1 MVPQRTRCPQEATL
15 PTLTQPQAVAIRI
28 CLESPAN
35 KVSYRRGFLTG
46 RPMPPRCIPAKV
58 AHALAKKGYGQTLW
72 SQRKDEGHFVLNDQ
86 GADAYVKHRKERTTT
101 MSQNETVAVNE
112 TAEAPKVEAAKPEAP
127 KAKAPPKAPA
137 KAKPEAEL
145 LAPNGKPPVT
155 ISIDPALVE
164 IPADTEHPLY
174 DRRAAEPLDERV
186 QQDIMANGIRVPIA
200 IRQKPDC
207 PGVYEIIDGRTR
219 LRVAREIN
227 HIRGQANKQPMHIP
241 AQLFDAPTNLEAAAL
256 KHAFNELR
264 NQRDLVGKAEG
275 IVEMLKLG
283 MKQDEVA
290 KLFGVVARS
299 VRRYKTLIEQGCPEL
314 KKALRAGEISLVNA
328 VDLASNYDE
337 ENQVIVLE
345 EMRQD
350 AERHKK
356 LCQGK
361 GESGEETEDSDEEA
375 PPERK
380 SKPKAKSLKR
390 DFVLPLL
397 KDLRKNKLNDKNK
410 EFTAEDMKNA
420 MVAGMGWV
428 AGDDHGAKKLM
439 DELEAIGFGEA
450 EDNLQYFEKPA
461 KKKAGKGES
470 KKAGKGKKLP
480 EGCAGRRR
488 RSSRLSSSGEDT
500 VSSSCRKAKGSKMG
514 KKLEYVPADGEE
526 VMQSASRHMTKVPHV
541 VFARNGMAIET
552 VWEMGYRRYFVAPGI
567 NKPKR
572 KSAEYLG
579 ELFVEKDGTMR
590 FRLAIPSRLPSHK
603 SETMDLVN
611 NDFFKLLGVA
621 VAARRRHRE
630 GGR

>member
-1 MVPQRTRCPQEATL
+1 
-15 PTLTQPQAVAIRI
+15 
-28 CLESPAN
+28 
-35 KVSYRRGFLTG
+35 
-46 RPMPPRCIPAKV
+46 
-58 AHALAKKGYGQTLW
+58 
-72 SQRKDEGHFVLNDQ
+72 
-86 GADAYVKHRKERTTT
+86 
-101 MSQNETVAVNE
+101 MSQNEIVATNE
-112 TAEAPKVEAAKPEAP
+112 TEESAKPEAHKP
-127 KAKAPPKAPA
+127 EAKAPRDPKNGLKAQYKAKA
-137 KAKPEAEL
+137 EAEL

-164 IPADTEHPLY
+164 IPTDIEHPLY
-174 DRRAAEPLDERV
+174 DRRAIEPIDERV
-186 QQDIMANGIRVPIA
+186 QKDIMANGIRVPIA

-219 LRVAREIN
+219 LRVGREIN

-241 AQLFDAPTNLEAAAL
+241 AQLFDAPTDLEAAAL
-256 KHAFNELR
+256 KHAFNEMR

-283 MKQDEVA
+283 MKQDDVA
-290 KLFGVVARS
+290 KLFGVNARS
-299 VRRYKTLIEQGCPEL
+299 VRRYKVLIEQGCAEL
-314 KKALRAGEISLVNA
+314 KKAMRAGEIGLVDALN
-328 VDLASNYDE
+328 LASNYDE
-337 ENQVIVLE
+337 ENQIIVLQENRE
-345 EMRQD
+345 EK
-350 AERHKK
+350 ERFKK
-356 LCQGK
+356 MCEGK
-361 GESGEETEDSDEEA
+361 GESGEETEEADEEA

-397 KDLRKNKLNDKNK
+397 KDLRKNPLDNKRK

-470 KKAGKGKKLP
+470 KKDGKGKKLP

-488 RSSRLSSSGEDT
+488 RSSRLSSSEEDT

-514 KKLEYVPADGEE
+514 KRKLEHIPADGEE

-541 VFARNGMAIET
+541 VFAKSGMAIET

-567 NKPKR
+567 DRPKR

-579 ELFVEKDGTMR
+579 ELFVENDGTMR
-590 FRLAIPSRLPSHK
+590 FRLAIPSRLPSHT

>member
-1 MVPQRTRCPQEATL
+1 
-15 PTLTQPQAVAIRI
+15 
-28 CLESPAN
+28 
-35 KVSYRRGFLTG
+35 
-46 RPMPPRCIPAKV
+46 
-58 AHALAKKGYGQTLW
+58 
-72 SQRKDEGHFVLNDQ
+72 
-86 GADAYVKHRKERTTT
+86 
-101 MSQNETVAVNE
+101 MSQNDTVANE
-112 TAEAPKVEAAKPEAP
+112 TTEANKPEANKPEAP
-127 KAKAPPKAPA
+127 KAKVPPKVPA

-155 ISIDPALVE
+155 ISIYPELVE

-174 DRRAAEPLDERV
+174 DRRATEPLDERV

-200 IRQKPDC
+200 VRQKPDC

-227 HIRGQANKQPMHIP
+227 HIRGQANKQPMNIP

-283 MKQDEVA
+283 MKQDDVA
-290 KLFGVVARS
+290 KLFDVNARS
-299 VRRYKTLIEQGCPEL
+299 VRRYKVLIEKGCVEL
-314 KKALRAGEISLVNA
+314 KKAMRAGEIGLVDALN
-328 VDLASNYDE
+328 LAFNYDE
-337 ENQVIVLE
+337 ENQILVLQ
-345 EMRQD
+345 EMRED

-361 GESGEETEDSDEEA
+361 TESGEEAEESDEKA

-380 SKPKAKSLKR
+380 SKPKPKSLKR

-397 KDLRKNKLNDKNK
+397 KDLRKNPLDNKRK

-420 MVAGMGWV
+420 MLAGMGWV

-450 EDNLQYFEKPA
+450 EDNLQYFEKPS
-461 KKKAGKGES
+461 KKKAGKGDG

-488 RSSRLSSSGEDT
+488 RSSRLSSSEEDT

-514 KKLEYVPADGEE
+514 KKLDYVPAEGEE

-541 VFARNGMAIET
+541 VFARNGMAVET

-567 NKPKR
+567 GKPKR

-579 ELFVEKDGTMR
+579 ELFEDKEGKLI
-590 FRLAIPSRLPSHK
+590 FRLAVPSRLPSHK
-603 SETMDLVN
+603 PETMDLIN
-611 NDFFKLLGVA
+611 NDFYKLLGVA
-621 VAARRRHRE
+621 VAVRRKHKEAMR
-630 GGR
+630 